1 MGAVFLEVG
10 SADGGSFLEVV
21 GEIRE
26 VRRGA
31 VGAATGAA
39 GGNFV
44 GTSGLVTVPRDT
56 RGDSGLSLG
65 GVSMAGAIGEGGR
78 SWDIRSIR
86 GVIFGLERREARGL
100 DMERGAVGGVAVAEI
115 GLLGA

>member
-44 GTSGLVTVPRDT
+44 ATSGLVTEPRET
-56 RGDSGLSLG
+56 KGDSGLSLG
-65 GVSMAGAIGEGGR
+65 GVSMVGAIGEGGR